1 MSEAVKDI
9 LGWMLMIVIIGGIVW
24 AGVAGIRDR
33 ERGEQRSLQCSLLH
47 GYYDASRSACLAV
60 DSIITLRPTRE
71 GK

>member
-33 ERGEQRSLQCSLLH
+33 ERG
-47 GYYDASRSACLAV
+47 
-60 DSIITLRPTRE
+60 
-71 GK
+71 